1 MLMRFGA
8 ILALALCLAIAA
20 VPARSQPAPAPTPV
34 DLPTVPP
41 DAKIDPMTRAALQYG
56 LDLLRAQQWRSAN
69 SASGEVTYFRRFEMQ
84 MRVGRDAYRDVH
96 LHQGTVINPRGAS
109 LQAGQR
115 VEVSGYAQSD
125 GSLNADVITIAR

>member
-1 MLMRFGA
+1 MT
-8 ILALALCLAIAA
+8 
-20 VPARSQPAPAPTPV
+20 QPVPAPTPV

-41 DAKIDPMTRAALQYG
+41 DAKLDPMTRAALQYG

-69 SASGEVTYFRRFEMQ
+69 SAAGEVTYFKRFELQ
-84 MRVGRDAYRDVH
+84 LRVGRDAYRDVH

-115 VEVSGYAQSD
+115 VEVSGYAQPD
-125 GSLNADVITIAR
+125 GSLNADAVTIVR